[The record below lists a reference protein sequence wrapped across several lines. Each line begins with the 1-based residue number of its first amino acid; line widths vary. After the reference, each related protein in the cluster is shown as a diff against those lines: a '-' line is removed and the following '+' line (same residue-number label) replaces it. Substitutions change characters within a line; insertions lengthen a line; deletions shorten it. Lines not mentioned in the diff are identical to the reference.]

1 MAEAFVEHVNVT
13 VRDPEAT
20 AEMLVN
26 LFDWRIRWKGAAING
41 GISIHVGGDT
51 SYVAVYSGGGDDKMI
66 QDRYRTPG
74 ALNHIGVV
82 VDDLDITEQRVKEA
96 GFTPH
101 NHQDY
106 EPGRRF
112 YFDDMN
118 GIEIEVVSYA

>member
-13 VRDPEAT
+13 VRDPATT

-26 LFDWRIRWKGAAING
+26 LFDWRIRWKGAAMNG
-41 GISIHVGGDT
+41 GTTIHVGGDT
-51 SYVAVYSGGGDDKMI
+51 SYVAVYSGGGEEKLTH
-66 QDRYRTPG
+66 DRYRTPG

-82 VDDLDITEQRVKEA
+82 VDDLDKAEQRVKAA

-101 NHQDY
+101 NHGDY

-118 GIEIEVVSYA
+118 GIEIEVVNYG